1 MNKQELI
8 NGMAAETGLTKKDC
22 TAVLDA
28 YIETVKKSLKKGDA
42 VRLVGFG
49 TFDVKKRAARTG
61 KNPRTGAA
69 MKIPACKVPTFKA
82 GKDLKTAVNSKK

>member
-8 NGMAAETGLTKKDC
+8 SAMAAKTGLTKKDC
-22 TAVLDA
+22 GAALDA
-28 YIETVKKSLKKGDA
+28 YVGTVKASLKKGDA

-49 TFDVKKRAARTG
+49 TFDIKKRTARTG
-61 KNPRTGAA
+61 KNPRTGAS

-82 GKDLKTAVNSKK
+82 GKDLKDSVNKK